1 MCPYI
6 FVHNTLCM
14 APLQALLV
22 IPYNM
27 LGQNLNIIGNCE
39 THPLTWLPKL
49 NYIALKLHCQ
59 KQWPKKL
66 PKNIGPKNYIFKYPT
81 TKILFVIK
89 KLGIPRYQII
99 SKIVLSIHNNNK

>member
-14 APLQALLV
+14 GSTIIPIGNFIQQAKT
-22 IPYNM
+22 
-27 LGQNLNIIGNCE
+27 NLKIIGNRE

-49 NYIALKLHCQ
+49 NYIALITLPKTMAQKINCQ
-59 KQWPKKL
+59 KHWPK
-66 PKNIGPKNYIFKYPT
+66 YYMFKYPT

-89 KLGIPRYQII
+89 KLGMPRYQII
-99 SKIVLSIHNNNK
+99 SKNCLIHPQ